1 MIRISLSLSLSLT
14 RCNMRRQ
21 LMLTLLLLLCCMQL
35 IEGRHH
41 QQQHDHDRDDDD
53 DDDLGSRQPAEANA
67 LSRINALRIRS
78 KRIKLAG
85 RGLSLLVP
93 QFSMH
98 AHSASGQ
105 ELAARLLCKFCLQF
119 VNSLWHA
126 ACSMLQIPHR
136 QSQLGTTRR
145 WLIRQVHLAIPAHP
159 ASLSLCV
166 CLLAI

>member
-1 MIRISLSLSLSLT
+1 
-14 RCNMRRQ
+14 MRRQ
-21 LMLTLLLLLCCMQL
+21 LLLTLLLLLCCMQL

-41 QQQHDHDRDDDD
+41 QHDHDR
-53 DDDLGSRQPAEANA
+53 DDDLGSRQPAEASA

-105 ELAARLLCKFCLQF
+105 ELAAWLLCKFCLQF

-136 QSQLGTTRR
+136 QSQLGTTHR
-145 WLIRQVHLAIPAHP
+145 WLIRQVHLVIP
-159 ASLSLCV
+159 ASLSVCV
-166 CLLAI
+166 SAGNLILLRLH